1 MRIKKFTLL
10 MLTLMMMSV
19 VAFAQK
25 PDATSKRL
33 LAPFAQNQARLAK
46 LPLFFA
52 FLFGF
57 IFFFHNFAPL
67 KNIY

>member
-46 LPLFFA
+46 LPLFC
-52 FLFGF
+52 
-57 IFFFHNFAPL
+57 FFVW
-67 KNIY
+67 IYSFFS

>member
-46 LPLFFA
+46 LPLFFC
-52 FLFGF
+52 FFVWIY
-57 IFFFHNFAPL
+57 IFFS
-67 KNIY
+67 